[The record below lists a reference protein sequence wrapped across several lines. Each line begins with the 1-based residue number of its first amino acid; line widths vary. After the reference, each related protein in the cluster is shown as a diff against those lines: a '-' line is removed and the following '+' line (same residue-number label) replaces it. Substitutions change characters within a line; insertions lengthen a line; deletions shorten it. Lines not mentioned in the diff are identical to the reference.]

1 MDSLQTEAKFTSTN
15 YIQDRGKIPG
25 GKEKPMIKIR
35 VIKKI
40 IRNEERFQL
49 EYVYYLGDGKTK
61 VVPVRAEPRGWKT
74 LKGALRFAEK
84 LGYEIEN
91 PEEYK

>member
-1 MDSLQTEAKFTSTN
+1 
-15 YIQDRGKIPG
+15 
-25 GKEKPMIKIR
+25 MIKIR

-49 EYVYYLGDGKTK
+49 EYVYYLSDGRTK
-61 VVPVRAEPRGWKT
+61 VVPARAEPRGWKT
-74 LKGALRFAEK
+74 LKGALKFAGK
-84 LGYEIEN
+84 IGYEIEN

>member
-1 MDSLQTEAKFTSTN
+1 
-15 YIQDRGKIPG
+15 
-25 GKEKPMIKIR
+25 MIKIR

-40 IRNEERFQL
+40 ICNEERFQL
-49 EYVYYLGDGKTK
+49 EYVYYLSGGKTK

-74 LKGALRFAEK
+74 LKGALRFAGK

>member
-1 MDSLQTEAKFTSTN
+1 
-15 YIQDRGKIPG
+15 
-25 GKEKPMIKIR
+25 MIKIR

-40 IRNEERFQL
+40 IQNEKRFQL
-49 EYVYYLGDGKTK
+49 EYVYYLSDGRIK
-61 VVPVRAEPRGWKT
+61 VSPVRAEPRGWKT

-84 LGYEIEN
+84 TGYEIEN

>member
-1 MDSLQTEAKFTSTN
+1 
-15 YIQDRGKIPG
+15 
-25 GKEKPMIKIR
+25 MIKIR

-49 EYVYYLGDGKTK
+49 EYVYYLSDGRTK
-61 VVPVRAEPRGWKT
+61 VVPVRAESRGWNS
-74 LKGALRFAEK
+74 LKGALKFAEK
-84 LGYEIEN
+84 IGYEIEN

>member
-1 MDSLQTEAKFTSTN
+1 
-15 YIQDRGKIPG
+15 
-25 GKEKPMIKIR
+25 MIKIR
-35 VIKKI
+35 AIKKI

-49 EYVYYLGDGKTK
+49 EYVYYLGDGRTK

>member
-1 MDSLQTEAKFTSTN
+1 
-15 YIQDRGKIPG
+15 
-25 GKEKPMIKIR
+25 MIKIR

-49 EYVYYLGDGKTK
+49 EYVYYLSNGRTK
-61 VVPVRAEPRGWKT
+61 VVPVKTEQRGWKT
-74 LKGALRFAEK
+74 LKGALKFAGK
-84 LGYEIEN
+84 IGYEIEN